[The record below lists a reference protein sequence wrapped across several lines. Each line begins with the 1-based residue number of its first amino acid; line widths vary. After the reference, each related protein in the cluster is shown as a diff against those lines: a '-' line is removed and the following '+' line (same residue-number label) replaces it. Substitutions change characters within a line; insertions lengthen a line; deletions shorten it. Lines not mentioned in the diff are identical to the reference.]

1 MNRKIAGAALGLTAF
16 ATLSIAATAT
26 GLPAGAAN
34 SPPPSNLG
42 CPAGYQLLSVAALEA
57 IGPYVA
63 PREVDSN
70 GNNDG
75 YVCGHAVPLGEA
87 EAICKND
94 KGPVACELLAFDP
107 PLPVYGFRDDVVAG
121 RS

>member
-1 MNRKIAGAALGLTAF
+1 MNRRIAGAALSLTAF
-16 ATLSIAATAT
+16 ATLTIAATAT
-26 GLPAGAAN
+26 GGPAGAAN
-34 SPPPSNLG
+34 SPPLTNTG

-57 IGPYVA
+57 TGPYAA
-63 PREVDSN
+63 PGEVDSS

-87 EAICKND
+87 EAICKNQS
-94 KGPVACELLAFDP
+94 PVACELLSHNP
-107 PLPVYGFRDDVVAG
+107 PLPVYGFRDNVLPG